1 MLGFNNSKSVSKEN
15 KINAKQSNLQA
26 ALGRGIMGR
35 AAQPS
40 RNPLVPL
47 TGCFNNNRLKTE
59 FEKNLKKP
67 AQSKVVDTIG
77 EEAMATMDEATL
89 HRVTAMITEE
99 SKDRNLLSP
108 GQSEKP
114 NS

>member
-1 MLGFNNSKSVSKEN
+1 MN
-15 KINAKQSNLQA
+15 
-26 ALGRGIMGR
+26 
-35 AAQPS
+35 
-40 RNPLVPL
+40 
-47 TGCFNNNRLKTE
+47 
-59 FEKNLKKP
+59 KP

-108 GQSEKP
+108 GKSEKP
-114 NS
+114 NSQALRMITDISSSSVKVSHKYEYPKYLT